1 MDKNPRAAAEFFRA
15 VRNFALKANSWD
27 SDAVFYETKPDEK
40 YDLSLVS
47 RRVYGNRDEYLA
59 VMAAAGLDSF
69 DAPLPQKKIA
79 LPNAL
84 RLMQIKRQTGFESQA
99 GYRDDYAPVWAIDE
113 D

>member
-1 MDKNPRAAAEFFRA
+1 MDKNSQAAAAFYRA
-15 VRNFALKANSWD
+15 VRDFAQKAKTWD
-27 SDAVFYETKPDEK
+27 TNVIFYETKPDEQ

-47 RRVYGNRDEYLA
+47 RRVYGTREEFLA

-69 DAPLPQKKIA
+69 DEPLPQTKLR

-84 RLMQIKRQTGFESQA
+84 ALMQIKRNTGFESR
-99 GYRDDYAPVWAIDE
+99 GEYRDEGSPVWAE